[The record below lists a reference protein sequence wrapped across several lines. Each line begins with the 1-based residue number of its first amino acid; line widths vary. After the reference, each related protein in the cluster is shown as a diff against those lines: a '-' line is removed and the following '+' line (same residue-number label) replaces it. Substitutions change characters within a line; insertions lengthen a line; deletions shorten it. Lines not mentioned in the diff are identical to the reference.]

1 MSPLQ
6 APCSKLVRVR
16 LQKLRAQYMETPAR
30 VASRLRSY
38 KPQRSPVQAM
48 RIMCSFYPAFKFVNL
63 TETACY
69 AGCVYLHVEK
79 TM

>member
-6 APCSKLVRVR
+6 APCSKLVCVR

-48 RIMCSFYPAFKFVNL
+48 RIMCNPAFKFIL
-63 TETACY
+63 TIIIWILT
-69 AGCVYLHVEK
+69 
-79 TM
+79 